1 MSGMEHLHSI
11 TPRRHSPAALF
22 AFWVSVFFIPGLLI
36 IGLIQTVA
44 ADHEQQLR
52 HVARGRLIQQIR
64 LFAREL
70 EQSFYIESLTSKIL
84 ARLGASSLP
93 GCETDVHRRAEMF
106 QAAWRDETGSFPFM
120 CVFGSRDLT
129 SFASTIS
136 DARIRP
142 PPSRIVS
149 AWFRGMAGME
159 SRRHLLVPGSPITSG
174 VPAKI
179 ASKLMND
186 FLGIRSDIAPI
197 QGRATTLFST
207 KNFGETMYFLL
218 HLDTKTN
225 LPDDPVEG
233 GCILIIRDSDITKR
247 GLLHHA
253 TSLSAERGIVRKMV
267 SRPRSMSSLVGSW
280 KPAGKG
286 LAIEC
291 AAPLSLYD
299 AHRRPDSTRMRCLR
313 VEMKAE
319 KLISP
324 LRFHERTARVLVILV
339 WTCGALF
346 LLRLAVTGTIGLMA
360 LRTKLV
366 ILLSIAVG
374 LPLILFLVTATA
386 YGRFSDILAR
396 QERMNRIRQ
405 KLAQIESSVH
415 SFGISAQRRV
425 IEIRNH
431 LSAVLGED
439 EQAVRTQI
447 QALSRLHMYDAA
459 YFIDTRGRTLYVPL
473 SDLERKSDARLTQKK
488 WHFFHPSLLAFLEA
502 RGNLS
507 ASMSERLSTSINPMF
522 SEFNVLKNLSSMNTN
537 DIIVQEGRIFDIEVP
552 LIGTLHFQLF
562 FPFRQSPDGSACED
576 AVLLLI
582 GRPELVPTAAFD
594 SLFRTSSSYY
604 REMDGEYETRIA
616 LFRIDPEA
624 PDRLVNTVSW
634 PSMAFSDTDVTS
646 LARRALK
653 NNWSGVISRSDEAIE
668 AARIFSKYP
677 FIAVGI
683 AASRGR
689 LQQGDLNLAFW
700 VLAAY
705 TLALLAL
712 AGHFLGRLFAVP
724 LDGLIAA
731 VHRLRHGEFGL
742 AVEIRSADEFEV
754 IGNEISRM
762 SRGVR
767 ERNRL
772 RRFVSGLAAEAAA
785 TGREAGTRVEMT
797 ILFAH
802 IRDFS
807 TVSNSLGASRT
818 VTLLNGYFT
827 TMETAIVSQNGTI
840 DKFIGDSI
848 MAVFHPDRT
857 GPTHPVSA
865 CKAVMT
871 MQQALRD
878 FNLVRAAEGDREIAI
893 GIGIATGTVISGRVG
908 SAIRRQDFTVIGD
921 TVNLAARLS
930 SLACSETFGSVL
942 LSDAT
947 VSRLGPGFRTRA
959 AGEVRVKGKLEP
971 VSVHELEYSEAG

>member
-1 MSGMEHLHSI
+1 MSESGSRHAI
-11 TPRRHSPAALF
+11 TPRGYSPAVLF
-22 AFWVSVFFIPGLLI
+22 VFWVSIFFLPGVLI
-36 IGLIQTVA
+36 IGLIQTVVF
-44 ADHEQQLR
+44 DHEQELR
-52 HVARGRLIQQIR
+52 HAARGRLIQQIR

-70 EQSFYIESLTSKIL
+70 DPTFYIESITSNIL
-84 ARLGASSLP
+84 AKIGKPSRQGSKP
-93 GCETDVHRRAEMF
+93 DFQRRGEMF
-106 QAAWRDETGSFPFM
+106 RAAWRAKTGSLPFM
-120 CVFGSRDLT
+120 TVFGGQDL
-129 SFASTIS
+129 ASIS
-136 DARIRP
+136 VTLSDDRIRP
-142 PPSRIVS
+142 PPLRIVS
-149 AWFRGMAGME
+149 AWFHGLAGMDG
-159 SRRHLLVPGSPITSG
+159 RKRLLGARLPLASG
-174 VPAKI
+174 VPFKT
-179 ASKLMND
+179 ASKLMNE
-186 FLGIRSDIAPI
+186 FFGIRSDILPT
-197 QGRATTLFST
+197 QGRATAFFST
-207 KNFGETMYFLL
+207 KNFGETIYVLL
-218 HLDTKTN
+218 LLGIETPLSDAPAEN
-225 LPDDPVEG
+225 
-233 GCILIIRDSDITKR
+233 GCILIFRESDITKR
-247 GLLHHA
+247 GILRHA
-253 TSLSAERGIVRKMV
+253 ASLSPEKGIARKTV
-267 SRPRSMSSLVGSW
+267 SRPRRMASLTASW

-299 AHRRPDSTRMRCLR
+299 AYGRPDPVKMRFLR
-313 VEMKAE
+313 VEMKAD

-324 LRFHERTARVLVILV
+324 LRVHERTARALVILI

-346 LLRLAVTGTIGLMA
+346 LLRLVFTGTIGLMP

-374 LPLILFLVTATA
+374 LPLMLFLVTATA
-386 YGRFSDILAR
+386 YGRFSDILTR
-396 QERMNRIRQ
+396 QERMTRIRQ

-425 IEIRNH
+425 IEIRNR
-431 LSAVLGED
+431 LSAVLGDD
-439 EQAVRTQI
+439 EQSIREQI
-447 QALSRLHMYDAA
+447 AKLSGLHMYDAA
-459 YFIDTRGRTLYVPL
+459 YFVDTRGRTMYIPL
-473 SDLERKSDARLTQKK
+473 SDFERQSSVLLTQKK
-488 WHFFHPSLLAFLEA
+488 MQFFHPSLVGILET
-502 RGNLS
+502 RGNMS
-507 ASMSERLSTSINPMF
+507 ASITERLSARINPLYGGF
-522 SEFNVLKNLSSMNTN
+522 AVLKGLSSTNTN

-562 FPFRQSPDGSACED
+562 FPFRQAPDGSVCED
-576 AVLLLI
+576 AALLLI
-582 GRPELVPTAAFD
+582 GRPELVPSATFD

-604 REMDGEYETRIA
+604 REMDGDYETRIA
-616 LFRIDPEA
+616 LFRIDPESTG
-624 PDRLVNTVSW
+624 RLVDTVSW
-634 PSMAFSDTDVTS
+634 PSTAFSDADVTS
-646 LARRALK
+646 LARRALE
-653 NNWSGVISRSDEAIE
+653 NSWSGVISKSDETIE

-677 FIAVGI
+677 FVAVGI
-683 AASRGR
+683 ATSRGR
-689 LQQGDLNLAFW
+689 LRHGGLHLAFW

-712 AGHFLGRLFAVP
+712 AGHFLGRLFAAP
-724 LDGLIAA
+724 LDGMIAA

-802 IRDFS
+802 IRDFAA
-807 TVSNSLGASRT
+807 VSDVLGAART

-827 TMETAIVSQNGTI
+827 AMEAAVVSQNGTI
-840 DKFIGDSI
+840 DKFIGDAV

-857 GPTHPVSA
+857 GPAHPASA
-865 CKAVMT
+865 CKAAMT
-871 MQQALRD
+871 MQQTLRD
-878 FNLVRAAEGDREIAI
+878 FNLVRAAEGEREIAI

-930 SLACSETFGSVL
+930 SLACSDSFGPIL
-942 LSDAT
+942 LSGAT
-947 VSRLGPGFRTRA
+947 VSHLGPGFRTIA

-971 VSVHELEYSEAG
+971 VSVHELASTEGR